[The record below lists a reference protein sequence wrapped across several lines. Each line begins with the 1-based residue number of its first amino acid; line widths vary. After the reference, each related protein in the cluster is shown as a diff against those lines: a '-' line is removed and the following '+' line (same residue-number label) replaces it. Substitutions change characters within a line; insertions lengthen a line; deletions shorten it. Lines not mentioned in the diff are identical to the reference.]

1 MLQQQQQ
8 APRRAA
14 RCAAVSQLP
23 VSPTHGS
30 TPTHLSSTATA
41 DSRPSSAA
49 RISGVTPDGSDA
61 FVGVRRVHVRAVP
74 AQRGHVP
81 PMAREPPQR
90 RRRRPR
96 AALPAAAREPPEE
109 TPSAAVEAERS
120 RRVSPCWHTWP
131 GASG

>member
-61 FVGVRRVHVRAVP
+61 FTSAPCQPSAVTSPPWPASRRSADADAP
-74 AQRGHVP
+74 AP
-81 PMAREPPQR
+81 PGPPPPASRQR
-90 RRRRPR
+90 R
-96 AALPAAAREPPEE
+96 

-120 RRVSPCWHTWP
+120 RRVSPCRHTWP
-131 GASG
+131 GACG